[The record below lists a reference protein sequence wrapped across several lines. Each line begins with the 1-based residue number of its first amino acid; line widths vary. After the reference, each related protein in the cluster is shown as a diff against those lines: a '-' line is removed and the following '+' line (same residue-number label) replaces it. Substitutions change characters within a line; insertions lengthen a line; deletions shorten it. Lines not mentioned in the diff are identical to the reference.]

1 MILRGLSGLSVSLY
15 GRWVVVLC
23 TGHQE
28 FVAYIRSSERLFM
41 AI

>member
-15 GRWVVVLC
+15 GRCVVVLC
-23 TGHQE
+23 TGYQE
-28 FVAYIRSSERLFM
+28 SLAYIRSSERLFM